1 MVTNNRPT
9 IKDRI
14 EKEFGSI
21 NKFVDANYTKLGIS
35 RTYLYSLL
43 NKNEECNP
51 TINILVRLSVLTKI
65 PVEEIFNEYS
75 MRYRKKQI
83 AEYYSAQL
91 TNIQRGN
98 AREPLNP
105 CWEIREH

>member
-1 MVTNNRPT
+1 MITNNRPT
-9 IKDRI
+9 IKERI

-43 NKNEECNP
+43 NKEECNP

-65 PVEEIFNEYS
+65 PVEEIFDEYS
-75 MRYRKKQI
+75 MRYRNGKPSDQ
-83 AEYYSAQL
+83 YD
-91 TNIQRGN
+91 N
-98 AREPLNP
+98 
-105 CWEIREH
+105 

>member
-1 MVTNNRPT
+1 MITNNRPT

-43 NKNEECNP
+43 NKEECNP
-51 TINILVRLSVLTKI
+51 TINILIKLSILTKI
-65 PVEEIFNEYS
+65 PVEEIFDEYS
-75 MRYRKKQI
+75 MRYRNGQP
-83 AEYYSAQL
+83 SDRHD
-91 TNIQRGN
+91 N
-98 AREPLNP
+98 
-105 CWEIREH
+105 

>member
-9 IKDRI
+9 IKERI

-43 NKNEECNP
+43 NKEECNP
-51 TINILVRLSVLTKI
+51 TINILIKLSILTKI
-65 PVEEIFNEYS
+65 PVEEIFDEYS
-75 MRYRKKQI
+75 MRYRNGQPSDKHD
-83 AEYYSAQL
+83 
-91 TNIQRGN
+91 N
-98 AREPLNP
+98 
-105 CWEIREH
+105 

>member
-1 MVTNNRPT
+1 MVTNNNRPT
-9 IKDRI
+9 IKERI

-43 NKNEECNP
+43 NKEECNP

-65 PVEEIFNEYS
+65 PVEEIFDEYS
-75 MRYRKKQI
+75 MRYRNGKPSDQY
-83 AEYYSAQL
+83 E
-91 TNIQRGN
+91 N
-98 AREPLNP
+98 
-105 CWEIREH
+105 

>member
-1 MVTNNRPT
+1 MVNNNRPT

-43 NKNEECNP
+43 NKEECNP
-51 TINILVRLSVLTKI
+51 TINILIKLSILTKI
-65 PVEEIFNEYS
+65 PVEEIFDEYS
-75 MRYRKKQI
+75 MRYRNGQP
-83 AEYYSAQL
+83 SDQHS
-91 TNIQRGN
+91 N
-98 AREPLNP
+98 
-105 CWEIREH
+105 

>member
-1 MVTNNRPT
+1 MVTNNNRPT
-9 IKDRI
+9 IKERI

-43 NKNEECNP
+43 NKEECNP

-65 PVEEIFNEYS
+65 PVEEIFDEYS
-75 MRYRKKQI
+75 MRYRNGKPGDQ
-83 AEYYSAQL
+83 YD
-91 TNIQRGN
+91 N
-98 AREPLNP
+98 
-105 CWEIREH
+105 

>member
-1 MVTNNRPT
+1 MVTNNNRPT
-9 IKDRI
+9 IKERI

-43 NKNEECNP
+43 NKEECNP

-65 PVEEIFNEYS
+65 PVEEIFDEYS
-75 MRYRKKQI
+75 MRYRNGKPSDQ
-83 AEYYSAQL
+83 Y
-91 TNIQRGN
+91 NN
-98 AREPLNP
+98 
-105 CWEIREH
+105 

>member
-9 IKDRI
+9 IKERI

-43 NKNEECNP
+43 NKEECNP
-51 TINILVRLSVLTKI
+51 TINILIKLSILTKI
-65 PVEEIFNEYS
+65 PVEEIFDEYS
-75 MRYRKKQI
+75 MRYRNGQP
-83 AEYYSAQL
+83 SDQHD
-91 TNIQRGN
+91 N
-98 AREPLNP
+98 
-105 CWEIREH
+105 

>member
-1 MVTNNRPT
+1 MITNNNRPT
-9 IKDRI
+9 IKERI

-43 NKNEECNP
+43 NKEECNP

-65 PVEEIFNEYS
+65 PVEEIFDEYS
-75 MRYRKKQI
+75 MRYRNGKPSDQ
-83 AEYYSAQL
+83 Y
-91 TNIQRGN
+91 NN
-98 AREPLNP
+98 
-105 CWEIREH
+105 

>member
-9 IKDRI
+9 IKERI

-35 RTYLYSLL
+35 RTYLYALL
-43 NKNEECNP
+43 NKEECNP
-51 TINILVRLSVLTKI
+51 TINILIKLSILTKI

-75 MRYRKKQI
+75 MRYRDGKLSDQH
-83 AEYYSAQL
+83 
-91 TNIQRGN
+91 NN
-98 AREPLNP
+98 
-105 CWEIREH
+105 

>member
-9 IKDRI
+9 IKERI

-43 NKNEECNP
+43 NKEECNP

-65 PVEEIFNEYS
+65 PVEEIFDEYS
-75 MRYRKKQI
+75 MRYRNGKPSDQ
-83 AEYYSAQL
+83 YD
-91 TNIQRGN
+91 N
-98 AREPLNP
+98 
-105 CWEIREH
+105 

>member
-75 MRYRKKQI
+75 MRYRDRKPSDQH
-83 AEYYSAQL
+83 
-91 TNIQRGN
+91 ND
-98 AREPLNP
+98 
-105 CWEIREH
+105 

>member
-1 MVTNNRPT
+1 MITNNNRPT
-9 IKDRI
+9 IKERI

-43 NKNEECNP
+43 NKEECNP

-65 PVEEIFNEYS
+65 PVEEIFDEYS
-75 MRYRKKQI
+75 MRYRNKKS
-83 AEYYSAQL
+83 E
-91 TNIQRGN
+91 G
-98 AREPLNP
+98 
-105 CWEIREH
+105 EHNN

>member
-9 IKDRI
+9 IKERI

-21 NKFVDANYTKLGIS
+21 NKFVDANYTELGIS

-43 NKNEECNP
+43 NKEECNP
-51 TINILVRLSVLTKI
+51 TINILIKLSILTKI

-75 MRYRKKQI
+75 MRYRDGKLSDQH
-83 AEYYSAQL
+83 
-91 TNIQRGN
+91 NN
-98 AREPLNP
+98 
-105 CWEIREH
+105 

>member
-9 IKDRI
+9 MKERI

-43 NKNEECNP
+43 NKEECNP
-51 TINILVRLSVLTKI
+51 TINILIKLSILTKI

-75 MRYRKKQI
+75 MRYRNGQPSDKHD
-83 AEYYSAQL
+83 
-91 TNIQRGN
+91 N
-98 AREPLNP
+98 
-105 CWEIREH
+105 

>member
-1 MVTNNRPT
+1 MVTNNNRPT
-9 IKDRI
+9 IKERI

-43 NKNEECNP
+43 NKEECNP

-65 PVEEIFNEYS
+65 PVEEIFDEYS
-75 MRYRKKQI
+75 MRYRNGKPSDQ
-83 AEYYSAQL
+83 YD
-91 TNIQRGN
+91 N
-98 AREPLNP
+98 
-105 CWEIREH
+105 

>member
-1 MVTNNRPT
+1 MVTNNRQT
-9 IKDRI
+9 IKERI

-43 NKNEECNP
+43 NKEECNP

-65 PVEEIFNEYS
+65 PVEEIFDEYS
-75 MRYRKKQI
+75 MRYRNGKPSDQY
-83 AEYYSAQL
+83 E
-91 TNIQRGN
+91 N
-98 AREPLNP
+98 
-105 CWEIREH
+105 

>member
-1 MVTNNRPT
+1 MVTNNNRPT
-9 IKDRI
+9 IKERI

-43 NKNEECNP
+43 NKEECNP

-65 PVEEIFNEYS
+65 PVEEIFDEYS
-75 MRYRKKQI
+75 MRYRNGKPSNQ
-83 AEYYSAQL
+83 YD
-91 TNIQRGN
+91 N
-98 AREPLNP
+98 
-105 CWEIREH
+105 